1 MSKSAVSGVGG
12 NRRSPDNTQSQGAT
26 YKCALA
32 IRSGGNVR
40 KREVFS
46 TFPPQDQT
54 IKAAATRAACLPR
67 TGARW
72 QMTPAPDAAKVLP
85 YWIMATL
92 NSRVTE
98 RSILSYNSSQKERFS
113 MGFTCKNDGR
123 CLICSYYGKCSF
135 GLKRKFEETEL
146 FKYADTLWGRCATKN
161 NTEYCTTCPNYKA
174 CRLERGLE
182 YREYAMKNVVINV
195 YPDSNKIEVLRYKK
209 PFRHLVEAE
218 NLDPVDRQRLLEKNV
233 KGEYEP
239 VSDDFTIQALQRSI
253 RSASK
258 RSKDNFYGY
267 AQANDWEYFVTLTFS
282 PEVVDRS
289 DDAAVIH
296 LWSEFQRWCKRKSPD
311 CKMLMIPERH
321 EKGEIHFHGL
331 MSDIALTLTPATNAK
346 TGEPLYSRTG
356 FPLFNIKDWT
366 NGFST
371 LAIIPK
377 EDNYRRVV
385 NYMEKY
391 ISKDGNIGYNQ
402 KRFFRTRNLLFK
414 NKSILLYD
422 DCEFEDFIKSLGLE
436 EVKDSDRMTVY
447 RKKETSSE

>member
-1 MSKSAVSGVGG
+1 
-12 NRRSPDNTQSQGAT
+12 
-26 YKCALA
+26 
-32 IRSGGNVR
+32 
-40 KREVFS
+40 
-46 TFPPQDQT
+46 
-54 IKAAATRAACLPR
+54 
-67 TGARW
+67 
-72 QMTPAPDAAKVLP
+72 
-85 YWIMATL
+85 
-92 NSRVTE
+92 
-98 RSILSYNSSQKERFS
+98 
-113 MGFTCKNDGR
+113 
-123 CLICSYYGKCSF
+123 
-135 GLKRKFEETEL
+135 
-146 FKYADTLWGRCATKN
+146 
-161 NTEYCTTCPNYKA
+161 
-174 CRLERGLE
+174 
-182 YREYAMKNVVINV
+182 MKNVVINV

-218 NLDPVDRQRLLEKNV
+218 NLDPVNRQRLLEKNV

-282 PEVVDRS
+282 PEVVNRYNDM
-289 DDAAVIH
+289 AVIH
-296 LWSEFQRWCKRKSPD
+296 LWSNFQNWCKHKYKD

-321 EKGEIHFHGL
+321 KDGALHFHGL
-331 MSDIALTLTPATNAK
+331 MSDIRFNLIPAIDPHTEK
-346 TGEPLYSRTG
+346 PLYSKTG
-356 FPLFNIKDWT
+356 APLFSIKDWT

-436 EVKDSDRMTVY
+436 EVKDSDKMTVY
-447 RKKETSSE
+447 RKKETASE